1 MNAPKNIDTHHCI
14 AVCNKLLRGELAAV
28 ETYGQAIMKYDTM
41 PEADELRRIRI
52 EHSRSAKMLA
62 SNVRALGGY
71 PTPDSGAWGLFVSAV
86 QGAAN
91 LLGEESA
98 LESLKQ
104 GEELGRKDYEEALQ
118 DERVIEEFRILIRTE
133 LLPPVMKHIAALE
146 SREQAA

>member
-1 MNAPKNIDTHHCI
+1 MNATREIPADHSI
-14 AVCNKLLRGELAAV
+14 AICNKLLRGELAAV
-28 ETYGQAIMKYDTM
+28 ETYGQAIMKYDTL
-41 PEADELRRIRI
+41 PESDELRRIRM
-52 EHSRSAKMLA
+52 EHSNSAKLLA
-62 SNVRALGGY
+62 ANVRALGGY

-104 GEELGRKDYEEALQ
+104 GEEIGRKDYEEALQ
-118 DERVIEEFRILIRTE
+118 DERVVEDFRVLIRTE
-133 LLPPVMKHIAALE
+133 LLPPVMNHIAVLQ